1 MSRTIPQRLL
11 MMNGNLVKDRTKP
24 NPLVSGSTRIATLT
38 GRPEKQ
44 VEAAYLAVLTRRPT
58 TDESKHFVSR
68 MTNRENRN
76 RQQAME
82 DLYWTLANST
92 EFSWNH

>member
-1 MSRTIPQRLL
+1 
-11 MMNGNLVKDRTKP
+11 
-24 NPLVSGSTRIATLT
+24 VSASTRIANLT

-58 TDESKHFVSR
+58 AEESQHFASR
-68 MTNRENRN
+68 LKERENRN

-82 DLYWTLANST
+82 DIYWTLVNST